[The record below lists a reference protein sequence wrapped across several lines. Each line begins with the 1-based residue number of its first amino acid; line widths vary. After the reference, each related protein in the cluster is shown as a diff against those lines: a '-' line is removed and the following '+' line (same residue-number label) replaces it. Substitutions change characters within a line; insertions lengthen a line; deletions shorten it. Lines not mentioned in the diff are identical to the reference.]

1 MQKGNLTEDLYSG
14 GQGRRKQMEGGGWR
28 TKTVDMS
35 FFRAIARSGMTGH
48 ERKGDSRGQL
58 RLKMSTQ

>member
-14 GQGRRKQMEGGGWR
+14 GQGRRKGGR
-28 TKTVDMS
+28 TEKADMS

-48 ERKGDSRGQL
+48 ERNEDSRWQL
-58 RLKMSTQ
+58 GLKMSTQ